1 MPYKFPLPDAPAP
14 LSMLPREATPT
25 ASDLLYLVKPN
36 NVIGQRCKA
45 VELGALGARST
56 GWVDVADFNIGA
68 SDVSQSV
75 IRFKVPKGW
84 WGMVEL
90 KFHMA
95 TSYAAATGQAGR
107 VIKAALKTYDINEID
122 DDETAWFTQVTMNE
136 NGLVSEDGSYQGK
149 PTDWYMFVNIPKC
162 TLTTEPAER
171 TIQAMFRLDTSASFP
186 WAFTSVKARA
196 TIWMQADTLE
206 VVSP

>member
-56 GWVDVADFNIGA
+56 GWVDVADFNTGSAGA
-68 SDVSQSV
+68 TTDVL
-75 IRFKVPKGW
+75 RFKVPKGW
-84 WGMVEL
+84 WGVVEL

-95 TSYAAATGQAGR
+95 TGYGAATGQAGR
-107 VIKAALKTYDINEID
+107 VIKLALKTYDVDEID
-122 DDETAWFTQVTMNE
+122 DDETAWFSQVTMNE
-136 NGLVSEDGSYQGK
+136 NGLVTEDGTGQGQ
-149 PTDWYMFVNIPKC
+149 PTDWSIYANIPKC
-162 TLTTEPAER
+162 TLATEPAER
-171 TIQAMFRLDTSASFP
+171 TIQAALKLDTSASTP

-206 VVSP
+206 DVSP